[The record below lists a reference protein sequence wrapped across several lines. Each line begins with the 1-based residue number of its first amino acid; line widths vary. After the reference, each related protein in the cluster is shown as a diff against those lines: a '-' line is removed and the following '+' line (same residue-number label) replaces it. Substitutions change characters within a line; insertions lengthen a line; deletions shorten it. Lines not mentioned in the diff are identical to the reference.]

1 MLPAIAASLTRIGA
15 GVPVHVVVAA
25 VDGPE
30 EEQKL
35 VTAGDL
41 ELPGC
46 TARPPPSSDPD
57 PLVEAVRRSGS
68 PRARLHGFV
77 HGEAGAVRQLRRHLI
92 ADRGIPIADL
102 SISGYWKRRR
112 TEEGWR
118 EDKPEWKR
126 LVEQD
131 LAGKAA

>member
-1 MLPAIAASLTRIGA
+1 VLPAIASSLRRIGA
-15 GVPVHVVVAA
+15 GAPVVVVAA

-30 EEQKL
+30 EEQEL

-41 ELPGC
+41 ELHWVHRD
-46 TARPPPSSDPD
+46 AAAELDRD
-57 PLVEAVRRSGS
+57 PLVEAVRELPFRPG
-68 PRARLHGFV
+68 RVHGFV
-77 HGEAGAVRQLRRHLI
+77 HGEAGAVRQLRRQLI
-92 ADRGIPIADL
+92 ADRGVPIADL